1 MALIQTLQWNAH
13 LYLFICLFSVYRLT
27 CKEKHFYKLWKGCID
42 RYHHLSVCMKKL
54 RKLFRQRSSGNS
66 DIIVVHQL
74 SISYMLH
81 VLLVSCTLS
90 PRMWC
95 NSKQNLKISKEN
107 LEAVNRRTEKTMVK
121 TIHRK
126 VKIGQHEFN
135 LHLGFNSGM
144 RDSSEEIHGI

>member
-1 MALIQTLQWNAH
+1 M
-13 LYLFICLFSVYRLT
+13 YRLN

-42 RYHHLSVCMKKL
+42 RYHHLSVCMKRL

-66 DIIVVHQL
+66 DILVIHQL

-90 PRMWC
+90 PRLWC
-95 NSKQNLKISKEN
+95 NSKQNLKIAKGN
-107 LEAVNRRTEKTMVK
+107 LEAVNRRTDKTMVKRKRTKLQTGIYK

-126 VKIGQHEFN
+126 VKIGQCEFN
-135 LHLGFNSGM
+135 LYLGFNSGM
-144 RDSSEEIHGI
+144 HDSSEEIHGV